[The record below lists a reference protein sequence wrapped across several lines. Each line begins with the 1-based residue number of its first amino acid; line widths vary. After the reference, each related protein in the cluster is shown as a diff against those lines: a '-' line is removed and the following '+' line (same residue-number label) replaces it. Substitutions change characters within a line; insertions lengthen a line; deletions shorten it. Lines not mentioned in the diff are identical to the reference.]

1 MVPWHPPCALISLI
15 FSSLDP
21 ETNCLFYLRM
31 EAFLLHRFV
40 WFVASVPLVPSLRSI
55 TYYSV
60 LQLAFILN
68 HSLCSCQG
76 AVSSCRF
83 RPSCVRCSVANPE
96 SDTDFKRISQQ
107 LPMRRC
113 ASLLTFLL
121 GIQLAQ
127 QLCCHALS
135 TLFGGLWTIGCFFI
149 SDSSAIVSTIG

>member
-1 MVPWHPPCALISLI
+1 MVPGHPPCALISLI

-21 ETNCLFYLRM
+21 ETNCL
-31 EAFLLHRFV
+31 LLLKISLLWPLCFRF
-40 WFVASVPLVPSLRSI
+40 FQTFCSRCLHN

-107 LPMRRC
+107 LPLRRC

-135 TLFGGLWTIGCFFI
+135 TLLGGLWTIGCFFI